1 MNTVKNVSVIVSCF
15 NEEQNIEG
23 CIRAVAA
30 AMPGAEIVVVHGG
43 NDRTLEIARVL
54 GQEFPQVVPVRN
66 ENDRGKGHGVKT
78 GIARASGEI
87 MAQFD
92 ADLQFFATDLPALVQ
107 PLLDGECD
115 VCLGSRFLPASNRAA
130 YQPSLYRDLG
140 NRLLATYLS
149 LLVGTKVTDVT
160 AGVKAWTREA
170 IAGIAFRDDSY
181 SYEAEIVLRAG
192 LLGLRLREIPVSY
205 ASRHEGASMHAGN
218 LAVAKAGAVIILKC
232 LACWIRTLAT
242 RRRKRRVPAP
252 ESGP

>member
-1 MNTVKNVSVIVSCF
+1 MDAFKSVSVIVSCF
-15 NEEQNIEG
+15 NEEKSIER

-43 NDRTLEIARVL
+43 NDRTLEIACALRE
-54 GQEFPQVVPVRN
+54 EFPQTVPVRN

-78 GIARASGEI
+78 GSARACGDI

-92 ADLQFFATDLPALVQ
+92 ADLQFFAADLPALVQ

-130 YQPSLYRDLG
+130 YQPSLFRDLG

-170 IAGIAFRDDSY
+170 IKRIALRDDCY

-192 LLGLRLREIPVSY
+192 LLGLRLKEVPVSY
-205 ASRHEGASMHAGN
+205 ASRREGASMHAGN

-232 LACWIRTLAT
+232 LACWFRTIAT
-242 RRRKRRVPAP
+242 RRRKRSVPA
-252 ESGP
+252 GT